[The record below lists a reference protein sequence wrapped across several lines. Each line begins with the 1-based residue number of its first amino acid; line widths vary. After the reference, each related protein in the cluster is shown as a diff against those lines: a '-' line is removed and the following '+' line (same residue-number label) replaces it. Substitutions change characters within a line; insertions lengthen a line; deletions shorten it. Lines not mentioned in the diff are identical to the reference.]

1 MSKKLFFL
9 MKSAVLS
16 ILLLTSCEH
25 RPLVDLNEIHY
36 VRIYLDERLRNVNF
50 GFYDETKEKPEY
62 ETPKVMRVAL
72 FDPTDGSLRSER
84 YLRDV
89 GQDEKGTYIHGYIS
103 AEAGTYNLVAYNFD
117 TSTLKVINDKWY
129 TGMEAYTT
137 VVSDNIREKLESARS
152 AQDEEENNDIELM
165 QEIKEEILYEPEHFF
180 VNSSEWV
187 NVEITDKADTLKT
200 ADGEDFVATSLVKT
214 YYMQVNVKGV
224 EYVTSASALITGM
237 AGSVTVYNGEH
248 NRDNPASI
256 YFTMKND
263 AVVRRNSDGVATA
276 YANFNTFGKLKDVE
290 GYIYITF
297 QFNTVWGTVQT
308 ETIKVTDMFETQ
320 QVKENQW
327 IIIDKVIEIVPP
339 EDGSGGA
346 TVPGVNDWNEVQGD
360 ITI

>member
-117 TSTLKVINDKWY
+117 TSTLKVRNDKWY

-237 AGSVTVYNGEH
+237 AGSVTVYNGGH

-339 EDGSGGA
+339 EEGSGGA

>member
-1 MSKKLFFL
+1 MSRITFL
-9 MKSAVLS
+9 LISSVMAVLFVLS
-16 ILLLTSCEH
+16 SCEH
-25 RPLVDLNEIHY
+25 RPLVELNEIHY
-36 VRIYLDERLRNVNF
+36 VRIYLDEHLRNVNF

-62 ETPKVMRVAL
+62 KTPEVMRVAL
-72 FDPTDGSLRSER
+72 FDPSDGSLQSER
-84 YLRDV
+84 YIREV
-89 GQDEKGTYIHGYIS
+89 GHDEKGTYIHGYIS
-103 AEAGTYNLVAYNFD
+103 AKPGTYNLVAYNFD
-117 TSTLKVINDKWY
+117 TGTLKVRNDRWY

-152 AQDEEENNDIELM
+152 SKDDEEAEEIAPA

-180 VNSSEWV
+180 VNTSEWV
-187 NVEITDKADTLKT
+187 NVELTDKADTLKT
-200 ADGEDFVATSLVKT
+200 AEGEDFVATSLVKT

-224 EYVTSASALITGM
+224 EYATSASALITGM

-308 ETIKVTDMFETQ
+308 ETIRVTDMFETP
-320 QVKENQW
+320 QVKEQQW

-339 EDGSGGA
+339 EEGSGGA
-346 TVPGVNDWNEVQGD
+346 TSPGVNDWNEVQGD